1 MNPFTP
7 LFLLLGGAA
16 ASAFIDQILEKL
28 GAGRWRGVFA
38 SIILAIAL
46 ILFAG
51 EASAGTRVA
60 EYRIFGPES
69 PLTASLKL
77 DPLSLYLSMI
87 FCGIGLAACIYS
99 IRYMELEAET
109 GLDRYYLLL
118 LTLIAG
124 MIGVTLANDFF
135 TLYVFWELMAI
146 SSYSLVSFRKWSW
159 EAVEAGFKYLI
170 MSTIGSLGAL
180 LGIALLYG
188 LTGSLKFEALRTV
201 VSSGAG
207 LAATLSLTLI
217 LVGFG
222 VTAAIVPFHSWLPDA
237 HPAAPTP
244 ISAVLSGIVI
254 KTGVYAMLW
263 SLFKVFTP
271 AAYGFGL
278 ILTALGI
285 LTMTFANIV
294 VVMQSDIK
302 RFLAYSSIAN
312 IGYIITGMGLAAY
325 VLRNYPGEVGVAGL
339 ALTGA
344 LFHILNHALGKGL
357 SFLCAGCYIVRA
369 ESREI
374 ARLEGMGADMPITT
388 ASLGV
393 GLLNLAGVPPLSGF
407 WSKLFIISAALGIP
421 SDGFML
427 STAII
432 FILNSVLAAGY
443 YLWLFQRIAFKKKS
457 SNGEGSRLKD
467 APALMLVPLLALS
480 AACILI
486 TIMLGPVLEFIK
498 LALEVVL
505 G

>member
-1 MNPFTP
+1 VIQVFTP
-7 LFLLLGGAA
+7 LFILLGAA
-16 ASAFIDQILEKL
+16 VVTVVVDPLFRKVGFREGSGI
-28 GAGRWRGVFA
+28 FA
-38 SIILAIAL
+38 SIAFFFALLFLGVEALKPPKVIA
-46 ILFAG
+46 
-51 EASAGTRVA
+51 
-60 EYRIFGPES
+60 YRIFGSES

-87 FCGIGLAACIYS
+87 FCGIGLAASIYS
-99 IRYMELEAET
+99 IRYMILERET

-124 MIGVTLANDFF
+124 MMGVTLANDFF

-159 EAVEAGFKYLI
+159 EAVEAGFKYLL
-170 MSTIGSLGAL
+170 MSSIGSLMAL

-188 LTGSLKFEALRTV
+188 LTGSLGFDALQASL
-201 VSSGAG
+201 SSGKG
-207 LAATLSLTLI
+207 LAADLSLALI
-217 LVGFG
+217 IMGFG

-244 ISAVLSGIVI
+244 ISAVLSGVVI

-263 SLFKVFTP
+263 SLFKVFSP
-271 AAYGFGL
+271 SLYGFGTVL
-278 ILTALGI
+278 IGI
-285 LTMTFANIV
+285 GVLTMTFANIV
-294 VVMQSDIK
+294 VVMQSDVK

-312 IGYIITGMGLAAY
+312 IGYIITGIGLAAY
-325 VLRNYPGEVGVAGL
+325 VMRNYPSEIGVAML

-357 SFLCAGCYIVRA
+357 AFLCAGCYIVRA
-369 ESREI
+369 ESRDLSE
-374 ARLEGMGADMPITT
+374 LEGIGASMPATT
-388 ASLGV
+388 SAFGI

-407 WSKLFIISAALGIP
+407 WSKLFIISAGLAIP
-421 SDGFML
+421 SDGVML
-427 STAII
+427 TATAI

-443 YLWLFQRIAFKKKS
+443 YLWLFQRLAFKKKAQG
-457 SNGEGSRLKD
+457 NSRIKE
-467 APALMLVPLLALS
+467 APMLMLIPLIILA

-486 TIMLGPVLEFIK
+486 TIMLNPVLQFIQT
-498 LALEVVL
+498 ALEVVL